1 MIFTLSIIKAY
12 YNKNYISFMDL
23 YSKSPEFSLYNVVI
37 IIIYLI
43 RWFINLLLPK
53 YRDEIWNI
61 LLQSFLS
68 LPVDYCKVYINSIIY
83 EFRKY

>member
-12 YNKNYISFMDL
+12 YNKNYILFMDL

-68 LPVDYCKVYINSIIY
+68 LPVDYCKVYINCIIY